1 LPVDNLSNIKGH
13 IVNHNF
19 LAEKFSIN
27 TPDKELVH
35 EYVDRSNI
43 DAFGLIYEKYVKD
56 VYRIVYMRVGRQTAV
71 DDIVSET
78 FLTLMKVLENYRFD
92 SQLKTFIIGIAINK
106 VRQHWQKQQHE
117 ALPLNEELVLAEPDD
132 VEPEVEDYKIE
143 IARDVVQKILGQLEY
158 PYADVLKARFIEG
171 KSIKET
177 ADKLK
182 LSEVNIRVI
191 QHRALRKAA
200 PIADQIKKNG

>member
-1 LPVDNLSNIKGH
+1 M
-13 IVNHNF
+13 
-19 LAEKFSIN
+19 AEKFSTN
-27 TPDKELVH
+27 TSDEKLVH
-35 EYVDRSNI
+35 EYVERSDV
-43 DAFGLIYEKYVKD
+43 DAFGVIYEKYVKD

-106 VRQHWQKQQHE
+106 VRQHWQKQQNE
-117 ALPLNEELVLAEPDD
+117 ALPLDEEIVMAEPDD
-132 VEPEVEDYKIE
+132 VEPEVEDFKIE
-143 IARDVVQKILGQLEY
+143 IARDVVQKVLDQLEY

-171 KSIKET
+171 RNIKET
-177 ADKLK
+177 AEKLK
-182 LSEVNIRVI
+182 LSEANVRVI

-200 PIADQIKKNG
+200 PIAEQVKQNG